1 MNFIKGWIKFMKKF
15 RLILIII
22 AVILSLGYF
31 SLDYLGK
38 QAGKISVEEI
48 DFTQIPDGDYI
59 GKYEIKPVSVVTNT
73 TVMEGKVID
82 IKLIE
87 HFNGLGKEGEK
98 VIPIILE
105 EQSLKVDVISGATT
119 SSMAII
125 KSVETSLEERNE

>member
-1 MNFIKGWIKFMKKF
+1 
-15 RLILIII
+15 
-22 AVILSLGYF
+22 
-31 SLDYLGK
+31 
-38 QAGKISVEEI
+38 
-48 DFTQIPDGDYI
+48 
-59 GKYEIKPVSVVTNT
+59 
-73 TVMEGKVID
+73 
-82 IKLIE
+82 LIE